1 MSRCALWAW
10 PYFEKPVSQNG
21 IVKLF
26 DAKSAL
32 LFKCI
37 FREYYEVVADSDI
50 GETLINFG
58 DKPIDMQD
66 KISDLPV
73 FGDTIYS
80 PELFSDPNK
89 TVETDDT
96 TVCDNISDTLIAS
109 ENENDTCTSISEEVD
124 ITDNEHGNIFAHHAP
139 CNDDIIVI
147 SSDCESDSSVSIL
160 KKKDMKR

>member
-1 MSRCALWAW
+1 LWAW

-21 IVKLF
+21 IIKLY

-32 LFKCI
+32 LFRCI

-58 DKPIDMQD
+58 DKPKDMQD

-80 PELFSDPNK
+80 PELFSDPRKLTLLTINMETFLHIMYHVMMTSLSFLV
-89 TVETDDT
+89 TVRV
-96 TVCDNISDTLIAS
+96 TVQ
-109 ENENDTCTSISEEVD
+109 
-124 ITDNEHGNIFAHHAP
+124 
-139 CNDDIIVI
+139 
-147 SSDCESDSSVSIL
+147 SVS
-160 KKKDMKR
+160 